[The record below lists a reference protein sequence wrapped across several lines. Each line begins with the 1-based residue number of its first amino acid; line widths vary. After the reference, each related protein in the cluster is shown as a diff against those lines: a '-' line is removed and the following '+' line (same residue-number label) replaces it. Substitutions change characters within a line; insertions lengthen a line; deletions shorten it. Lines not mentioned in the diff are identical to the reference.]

1 LDWKKK
7 NKVLSPEEKKTVAY
21 HEAGHAI
28 VGWMKQHT
36 APVIKVS
43 IIPRGS
49 GILGYVQNQPKDQYL
64 YSKEMLFDQMCN
76 LLGGRVSEKLFFG
89 KMSTGAVDDLQK
101 VTEIAYSQVAL
112 YGMSEALGHLSY
124 PKTEEDV
131 ERPYSQA
138 TARLIDKLVRQLIDE
153 AHDATEKLIEAH
165 RPQVELIANQ
175 LLAKEILTQQDMI
188 NLVGK
193 RPFPHKSPVQEL
205 EEAILK
211 GENRKREEEEKKNRE

>member
-1 LDWKKK
+1 
-7 NKVLSPEEKKTVAY
+7 
-21 HEAGHAI
+21 
-28 VGWMKQHT
+28 MKQHT
-36 APVIKVS
+36 SPVIKVS

-64 YSKEMLFDQMCN
+64 YSKDMLFDQMCN

-101 VTEIAYSQVAL
+101 VTELAYSQVAL
-112 YGMSEALGHLSY
+112 YGMSEALGHVSF
-124 PKTEEDV
+124 PKTEDDN

-153 AHDATEKLIEAH
+153 AHVSTEKLILAH
-165 RPQVELIANQ
+165 RSQVELIAKQ
-175 LLAKEILTQQDMI
+175 LLAKEILTQQDMV
-188 NLVGK
+188 NLVGQ

-205 EEAILK
+205 EEAIIK
-211 GENRKREEEEKKNRE
+211 QDNRRKEEERTKSNKNPETPAEKPEIDFDAPVIAPA